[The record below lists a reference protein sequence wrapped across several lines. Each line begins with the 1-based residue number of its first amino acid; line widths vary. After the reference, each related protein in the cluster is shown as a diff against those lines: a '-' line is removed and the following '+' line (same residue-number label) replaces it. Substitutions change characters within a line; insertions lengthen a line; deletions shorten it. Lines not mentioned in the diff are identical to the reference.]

1 MEASEIFTIVIA
13 LFINYVIVF
22 PQFID
27 YMKENKVTLLFM
39 IPMFATL
46 FLCLVGVYYI
56 VKILFEYYN

>member
-1 MEASEIFTIVIA
+1 MEASEIFTIVVA

-27 YMKENKVTLLFM
+27 YMKENRVTWLFI

-46 FLCLVGVYYI
+46 FLCLLGVYYTI
-56 VKILFEYYN
+56 KILFE